1 MGFFSSLLAAG
12 EFPPLRGGEY
22 ITKLMLLVGD
32 IGGTKTD
39 LAIYSR
45 KSDANSP
52 LARKQFH
59 SADYVSLQAIVTEF
73 LTEMKLPVNHAIFD
87 VAGPVIK
94 KSVATTNLPWLMDED
109 SLASDLNLKSVHLM
123 NDLEAV
129 ARAIPV
135 LRDSDIVTLN
145 IGEPVPK
152 AAIGVV
158 APGTGLGE
166 SFLVW
171 DGSRYVP
178 QSSEGGHASFAPT
191 ETRQIRLLEHM
202 LARADHVS
210 VERVCSGIG
219 IPYIYEYLREV
230 EHVYEAP
237 EIARRIASAEDRTK
251 VIINSA
257 VDPHNESP
265 LCRATIE
272 MFVAILAGE
281 AGNLA
286 LKVLA
291 AGGIYL
297 AGGIVVH
304 TLSALREPAFMRAF
318 TNKGRLSELLKRIPV
333 HAITTNAALL
343 GAATYGLEN
352 LTD

>member
-1 MGFFSSLLAAG
+1 
-12 EFPPLRGGEY
+12 
-22 ITKLMLLVGD
+22 MLLVGD

-73 LTEMKLPVNHAIFD
+73 LADVKLPVNQAIFD

-94 KSVATTNLPWLMDED
+94 KSVATTNLPWVMDED
-109 SLASDLNLKSVHLM
+109 SLASNLNLKSVHLM

-145 IGEPVPK
+145 IGEPVP
-152 AAIGVV
+152 
-158 APGTGLGE
+158 LGE

-178 QSSEGGHASFAPT
+178 QSSEGGHASFAPA

-219 IPYIYEYLREV
+219 IPNIYEYLRGV
-230 EHVYEAP
+230 EHVYETP

-304 TLSALREPAFMRAF
+304 TLSALDEPQFMRAF

-352 LTD
+352 LTDY